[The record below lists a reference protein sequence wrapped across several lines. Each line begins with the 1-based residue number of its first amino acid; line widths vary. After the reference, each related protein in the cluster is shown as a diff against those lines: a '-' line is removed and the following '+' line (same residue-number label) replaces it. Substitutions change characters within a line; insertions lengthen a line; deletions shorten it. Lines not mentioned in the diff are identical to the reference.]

1 MIRDSAAQAG
11 TAGAAAAAG
20 LRRTAERE
28 RIVIQK
34 KKGSITMKRAV
45 SVILALVMILSL
57 TACGKSEATKAADAK
72 IDAIGEVTLDSGT
85 AIANAENA
93 VKALS
98 EEDLNALSGRSKLE
112 KARDTYDALVLM
124 DMIDNLPSSMHFA
137 SSFA

>member
-11 TAGAAAAAG
+11 TVGAAAAAG

-57 TACGKSEATKAADAK
+57 TACGKSEAAKAAYAY
-72 IDAIGEVTLDSGT
+72 LS
-85 AIANAENA
+85 AN
-93 VKALS
+93 
-98 EEDLNALSGRSKLE
+98 
-112 KARDTYDALVLM
+112 
-124 DMIDNLPSSMHFA
+124 
-137 SSFA
+137 

>member
-1 MIRDSAAQAG
+1 MKKTIAA
-11 TAGAAAAAG
+11 
-20 LRRTAERE
+20 
-28 RIVIQK
+28 
-34 KKGSITMKRAV
+34 
-45 SVILALVMILSL
+45 ILALVMILSL
-57 TACGKSEATKAADAK
+57 TACGKSEAAKAADAK

-124 DMIDNLPSSMHFA
+124 DMIDRKSVV
-137 SSFA
+137 